1 MNIPENVLERCREEA
16 FKAHRALCCRDYSIY
31 DIRIAPDGTP
41 YFLEASLYC
50 SFAETSIIVLMDNAR
65 GKGSRDLFDKLVRRC
80 RKEHEEKIR
89 ATGGQQLL
97 GML

>member
-1 MNIPENVLERCREEA
+1 
-16 FKAHRALCCRDYSIY
+16 
-31 DIRIAPDGTP
+31 
-41 YFLEASLYC
+41 
-50 SFAETSIIVLMDNAR
+50 MDNAR

-89 ATGGQQLL
+89 GTSGQQLL